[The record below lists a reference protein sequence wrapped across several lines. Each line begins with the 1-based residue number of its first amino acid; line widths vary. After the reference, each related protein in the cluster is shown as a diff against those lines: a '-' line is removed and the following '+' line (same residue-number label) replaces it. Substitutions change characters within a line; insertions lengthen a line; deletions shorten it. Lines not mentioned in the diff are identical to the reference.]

1 VIAIGAKQ
9 MKHVRVKRS
18 EATWRE
24 LFSRQA
30 ASGVT
35 VAEFCR
41 SEGINAGLFRR
52 WRSVLS
58 RSGRRGARPR
68 KANAVSQGAAP
79 FIDLGGLRSGRSRFE
94 VRLELGAGVVLSVAR
109 G

>member
-1 VIAIGAKQ
+1 MAKI
-9 MKHVRVKRS
+9 KRVTRS
-18 EATWRE
+18 EASWRE

-30 ASGVT
+30 ARGVT

-41 SEGINAGLFRR
+41 GEGINAGLFRR
-52 WRSVLS
+52 WRSLLARS
-58 RSGRRGARPR
+58 RQRRGGRG
-68 KANAVSQGAAP
+68 KAKAVPGAAP
-79 FIDLGGLRSGRSRFE
+79 FIDLGGLGSGGSRFE

>member
-1 VIAIGAKQ
+1 
-9 MKHVRVKRS
+9 MKHKRVKRS
-18 EATWRE
+18 EPTWRE

-52 WRSVLS
+52 WRSALKRS
-58 RSGRRGARPR
+58 RPPDAKPPKAR
-68 KANAVSQGAAP
+68 VVTQAASP
-79 FIDLGGLRSGRSRFE
+79 FIDLGGLGSGRSRFE

>member
-1 VIAIGAKQ
+1 MKQ
-9 MKHVRVKRS
+9 KRVKRS

-24 LFSRQA
+24 LFVRQA

-52 WRSVLS
+52 WRMALA
-58 RSGRRGARPR
+58 RSGARKRQQPR
-68 KANAVSQGAAP
+68 KEAALRVPAAP
-79 FIDLGGLRSGRSRFE
+79 FIDLGGLRTEGARFE
-94 VRLELGAGVVLSVAR
+94 VRLDLGGGMVLSIAR

>member
-1 VIAIGAKQ
+1 MAKI
-9 MKHVRVKRS
+9 KRVTRS

-41 SEGINAGLFRR
+41 GEGINAGLFRR
-52 WRSVLS
+52 WRSLLARS
-58 RSGRRGARPR
+58 RQRRGGPG
-68 KANAVSQGAAP
+68 KAKAVPAAAP
-79 FIDLGGLRSGRSRFE
+79 FIDLGGLGSGGSRFE

>member
-1 VIAIGAKQ
+1 MKQ
-9 MKHVRVKRS
+9 RRRKRS

-41 SEGINAGLFRR
+41 DAGINAGLFRR
-52 WRSVLS
+52 WRSVLM
-58 RSGRRGARPR
+58 RSGSRGEGASKE
-68 KANAVSQGAAP
+68 KAVTHTAAP
-79 FIDLGGLRSGRSRFE
+79 FIELGGLGSGGTHFE
-94 VRLELGAGVVLSVAR
+94 VRLELGAGVVLRVTR